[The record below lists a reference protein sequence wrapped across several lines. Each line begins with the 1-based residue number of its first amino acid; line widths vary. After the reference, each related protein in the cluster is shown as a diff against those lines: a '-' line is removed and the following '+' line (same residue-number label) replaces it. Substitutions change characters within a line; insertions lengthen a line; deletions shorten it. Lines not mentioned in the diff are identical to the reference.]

1 MSDHP
6 SSSPKNFWVT
16 LAAII
21 GGFAIFL
28 LILFIAYL
36 PQKPAPLPE
45 GTKTPA
51 ERASILADLR
61 AKEKAAATSYGWVD
75 QAAGTVRLPTERA
88 VELTIKELN
97 AKK

>member
-1 MSDHP
+1 MSDNA
-6 SSSPKNFWVT
+6 SSPKNFWVT

-36 PQKPAPLPE
+36 PQAPAPLPE
-45 GTKTPA
+45 GSKTPA
-51 ERASILADLR
+51 ERATLLSDLR
-61 AKEKAAATSYGWVD
+61 AKEKAAVSTYGWVD
-75 QAAGTVRLPTERA
+75 QATGVVRLPTDRA